1 MKGLG
6 ELLRDRG
13 WVSNHQLDEAL
24 ARQREM
30 GGLVGTC
37 LLEIGAIQEDLL
49 VRVLSEQLGVPAA
62 SVADLADVPPG
73 VHQLLPRDLA
83 ARYLAI
89 PFRKMSGRVDVALLD
104 VRNLALHDELAF
116 VIGKKL
122 NIHIANEAR
131 IYEALEKYY
140 TQEPPLRF
148 AHLLELLNRE
158 RGRWQAPPPRKG
170 QGPVKE
176 TAAGPG
182 PPRRPSA
189 PRPVTRKPV
198 PPSRIIAHELRIE
211 TAGPPKK
218 TAEEAKLMSAG
229 AATVETRVHR
239 TEPQAGARTTA
250 QPAADKPQPAPKM
263 PAPVAPAPQP
273 APAEPVAP
281 IEPPP
286 VAPRSITPQST
297 RARPSRARL
306 TLEEVELLLEK
317 VRKPD
322 EVGRVLLDFLAQQ
335 YPRVLL
341 FRVQRDQVMG
351 WMGRGQ
357 SLNEARLRDYEVDFA
372 QPSIFLNLRQGGS
385 FFLGQLPDMPAH
397 AKLAECWNATTPPEC
412 AVFPVRIRE
421 RAVTY
426 IYFDR
431 DHRGLDGLDFSAIR
445 RLATMAGIAFEMCIM
460 QQKLRKV

>member
-37 LLEIGAIQEDLL
+37 LLELGAIQEDLL

-62 SVADLADVPPG
+62 SVADLADVRPS

-89 PFRKMSGRVDVALLD
+89 PFRKMTGRVDVALLD

-140 TQEPPLRF
+140 GQEPPVRF

-158 RGRWQAPPPRKG
+158 RGRWQA
-170 QGPVKE
+170 
-176 TAAGPG
+176 APG
-182 PPRRPSA
+182 KKA
-189 PRPVTRKPV
+189 PRPVRETAVSQSPPRRQPSPPKSVVRKPV

-211 TAGPPKK
+211 TAGPSQKSVEQAKQMP
-218 TAEEAKLMSAG
+218 TGAEA
-229 AATVETRVHR
+229 VETR
-239 TEPQAGARTTA
+239 AGASAAA
-250 QPAADKPQPAPKM
+250 QPAADKPQPAPVI
-263 PAPVAPAPQP
+263 PGPVAPEAKPSPAAPVEP
-273 APAEPVAP
+273 AKPRPVPPRPMAPAGA
-281 IEPPP
+281 
-286 VAPRSITPQST
+286 

-341 FRVQRDQVMG
+341 FRVQRDRITG

-385 FFLGQLPDMPAH
+385 FFLGQLPDMAAH
-397 AKLAECWNATTPPEC
+397 TKLAACWNETTPHEC
-412 AVFPVRIRE
+412 AVFPVRIRD
-421 RAVTY
+421 RAVSY
-426 IYFDR
+426 IYLDR
-431 DHRGLDGLDFSAIR
+431 DHRGLDGLDFTSIR

>member
-37 LLEIGAIQEDLL
+37 LLELGAIQEDLL

-62 SVADLADVPPG
+62 SVADLADVRPA
-73 VHQLLPRDLA
+73 VHGLLPRDLA
-83 ARYLAI
+83 ARYLAV
-89 PFRKMSGRVDVALLD
+89 PFRKMAGRVDVALLD

-140 TQEPPLRF
+140 GQEPPVRF

-158 RGRWQAPPPRKG
+158 RGRWQAP
-170 QGPVKE
+170 
-176 TAAGPG
+176 AAKKAQKPAGKTVVSPA
-182 PPRRPSA
+182 PARRPT
-189 PRPVTRKPV
+189 PPPPVARKPV

-211 TAGPPKK
+211 SGEPPKR
-218 TAEEAKLMSAG
+218 TPEEARPVSSG
-229 AATVETRVHR
+229 TAAVETRVHR
-239 TEPQAGARTTA
+239 TEPGAGAAA
-250 QPAADKPQPAPKM
+250 QPAASEPRPAPVI
-263 PAPVAPAPQP
+263 PEPVAPAPKPVVSATETP
-273 APAEPVAP
+273 AKPRP
-281 IEPPP
+281 IPPRQMVP
-286 VAPRSITPQST
+286 KGA

-322 EVGRVLLDFLAQQ
+322 EVGRVLLDYLAQQ

-341 FRVQRDQVMG
+341 FRVQKNQITG

-397 AKLAECWNATTPPEC
+397 AKLAECWNETTPHEC
-412 AVFPVRIRE
+412 AVFPVRIRD
-421 RAVTY
+421 RAVSY
-426 IYFDR
+426 IYLDR
-431 DHRGLDGLDFSAIR
+431 DHRGLDGLDFTSIR